1 MKKGFINELEK
12 NVVDSDKKSKTYLVP
27 SKREHIELKID
38 NNIFEKLKQDDKLE
52 VMCRTLLRTKSKR
65 NVRERININRRNY
78 RIFI

>member
-12 NVVDSDKKSKTYLVP
+12 NVVDSDKKSNTYLVP